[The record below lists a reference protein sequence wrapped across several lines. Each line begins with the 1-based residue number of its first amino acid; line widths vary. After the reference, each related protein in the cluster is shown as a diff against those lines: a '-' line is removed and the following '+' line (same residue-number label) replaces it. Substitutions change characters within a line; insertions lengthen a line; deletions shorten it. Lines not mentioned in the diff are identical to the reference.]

1 MITSID
7 ARSTKSKD
15 LYRYLSDAVTPRPI
29 AFVSSIDK
37 KGNKNLSPFSF
48 FNVFSIDPPVLVFSP
63 VNRTRDNTSKDT
75 LENVKDI
82 NECVISLVTED
93 IAQQVSLASCEF
105 DSNVNEFEKAGLTE
119 VKSECISPPR
129 VMESPINF
137 ECKVTQIISLGT
149 NGGAGNLVI
158 CEVLKIHI
166 DNRVLEND
174 QTINPFKLNIVSRY
188 GKNWYGKTTQDSLYE
203 IAKPISKTGIGI
215 DQLPNS
221 IKESTIL
228 TGSDLAIL
236 ASIEKIP
243 EKKDFTLRDKHNT
256 EEKHIL
262 AKAFLEKNETEKAWQ
277 ILL

>member
-7 ARSTKSKD
+7 AKSTKSKD
-15 LYRYLSDAVTPRPI
+15 LYRYLSDAITPRPI

-37 KGNKNLSPFSF
+37 EGNKNLSPFSF

-63 VNRTRDNTSKDT
+63 VKRTRDNTNKDT
-75 LENVKDI
+75 LKNVKEI
-82 NECVISLVTED
+82 NECVISLVTEE

-105 DSNVNEFEKAGLTE
+105 DSSINEFKKAGLTE
-119 VKSECISPPR
+119 VKSECVSPCR

-137 ECKVTQIISLGT
+137 ECKVTQIIALGN
-149 NGGAGNLVI
+149 NGGAGNLVV

-188 GKNWYGKTTQDSLYE
+188 GKNWYGKTTTDSLYE

-215 DQLPNS
+215 DQLPDV

-243 EKKDFTLRDKHNT
+243 EKKDFTLRDENNT
-256 EEKHIL
+256 TEKHIL
-262 AKAFLEKNETEKAWQ
+262 AKAFLEQNETEKAWQ

>member
-7 ARSTKSKD
+7 AKSTKSKD
-15 LYRYLSDAVTPRPI
+15 LYRYLSDAITPRPI

-37 KGNKNLSPFSF
+37 EGNKNLSPFSF

-63 VNRTRDNTSKDT
+63 VKRTRDNTNKDT
-75 LENVKDI
+75 LENVKEI
-82 NECVISLVTED
+82 NECVISLVTEE
-93 IAQQVSLASCEF
+93 IAQQVSLASSEF
-105 DSNVNEFEKAGLTE
+105 DSNINEFKKAGLTE
-119 VKSECISPPR
+119 VKSECIAPSR

-137 ECKVTQIISLGT
+137 ECKVTQIIALGS

-188 GKNWYGKTTQDSLYE
+188 GKNWYGKTTTDSLYE

-215 DQLPNS
+215 DQLPDS

-228 TGSDLAIL
+228 TGNDLAIL

-243 EKKDFTLRDKHNT
+243 EKKDFTLRGENNT
-256 EEKHIL
+256 TEKHIL
-262 AKAFLEKNETEKAWQ
+262 AKAFLEQNETEKAWQ

>member
-7 ARSTKSKD
+7 AKSTKSKD

-48 FNVFSIDPPVLVFSP
+48 FNVFSIDPPILVFSP
-63 VNRTRDNTSKDT
+63 VNRTRDNTIKDT

-82 NECVISLVTED
+82 NECVISLVTEE
-93 IAQQVSLASCEF
+93 IAQQMSLASCEF
-105 DSNVNEFEKAGLTE
+105 DSNVNEFEKSGLTE
-119 VKSECISPPR
+119 VKSECISPSR

-188 GKNWYGKTTQDSLYE
+188 GKNWYGKTTHDSLYE

>member
-48 FNVFSIDPPVLVFSP
+48 FNVFSIDPPILVFSP
-63 VNRTRDNTSKDT
+63 VNRTKDNTSKDT

-82 NECVISLVTED
+82 NECVISLVTEE

-137 ECKVTQIISLGT
+137 ECKVTKIISLGT

-166 DNRVLEND
+166 DNHVLEND

-188 GKNWYGKTTQDSLYE
+188 GKNWYGKTTKDSLYE

-243 EKKDFTLRDKHNT
+243 EKKDFTLRDEHNT
-256 EEKHIL
+256 AEKHIL

>member
-1 MITSID
+1 M
-7 ARSTKSKD
+7 
-15 LYRYLSDAVTPRPI
+15 
-29 AFVSSIDK
+29 
-37 KGNKNLSPFSF
+37 
-48 FNVFSIDPPVLVFSP
+48 
-63 VNRTRDNTSKDT
+63 
-75 LENVKDI
+75 
-82 NECVISLVTED
+82 ISLVTEE

-188 GKNWYGKTTQDSLYE
+188 GKNWYGKTTKDSLYE

-243 EKKDFTLRDKHNT
+243 EKK
-256 EEKHIL
+256 IL
-262 AKAFLEKNETEKAWQ
+262 H
-277 ILL
+277 

>member
-7 ARSTKSKD
+7 AKSTKSKD

-37 KGNKNLSPFSF
+37 NGNKNLSPFSF

-82 NECVISLVTED
+82 NECVISLVTEE

-119 VKSECISPPR
+119 VKSECILPPR

-166 DNRVLEND
+166 DNRVLEDD

-188 GKNWYGKTTQDSLYE
+188 GKNWYGKTTKDSLYE

-243 EKKDFTLRDKHNT
+243 EKKDFTLRDENNT
-256 EEKHIL
+256 TEKHIL
-262 AKAFLEKNETEKAWQ
+262 AKAFLENNETEKAWQ

>member
-82 NECVISLVTED
+82 NECVISLVTEE

>member
-82 NECVISLVTED
+82 NECVISLVTEE

-129 VMESPINF
+129 VMQSPINF

-243 EKKDFTLRDKHNT
+243 EKKDFTLRDENNT
-256 EEKHIL
+256 TEKHIL

>member
-7 ARSTKSKD
+7 AKSTKSKD
-15 LYRYLSDAVTPRPI
+15 LYRYLSDAITPRPI
-29 AFVSSIDK
+29 AFVSSVDK
-37 KGNKNLSPFSF
+37 EGNKNLSPFSF

-63 VNRTRDNTSKDT
+63 VKRTRDNTNKDT
-75 LENVKDI
+75 LENVKEI
-82 NECVISLVTED
+82 NECVISLVTEE

-105 DSNVNEFEKAGLTE
+105 DSSINEFNKAGLTE

-137 ECKVTQIISLGT
+137 ECKVTQIIALGS

-188 GKNWYGKTTQDSLYE
+188 GKNWYGKTTHDSLYE

-243 EKKDFTLRDKHNT
+243 EKKDFTLRDENNT
-256 EEKHIL
+256 AEKHIL